1 MAITFE
7 VMNDDGD
14 EIEVFLPSKKVVCDG
29 CDGHGTHLTPSMRDH
44 AYSSEEFHGDF
55 SEEEQEQYMTRGGMF
70 DVTCETC
77 KGKNVI
83 DVIDRQACTSD
94 EDKKNLAR
102 FDELEKDRREH
113 EAECASERRMGA
125 LSHPVITCIL

>member
-7 VMNDDGD
+7 VINDDGD
-14 EIEVFLPSKKVVCDG
+14 EVEISLPSKRIICPE

-44 AYSSEEFHGDF
+44 AYSSEEFQEDF
-55 SEEEQEQYMTRGGMF
+55 SEEEQEEYMKRGGMY
-70 DVTCETC
+70 DVTCTVC
-77 KGKNVI
+77 KGNKII
-83 DVIDRQACTSD
+83 DGLDRAACYSD

-113 EAECASERRMGA
+113 EAECAMERRMGA
-125 LSHPVITCIL
+125 